1 MHRMILGAEQGMVG
15 DLRDKDGLN
24 NQVENLRVCDRSR
37 NVMGAARY
45 RLGASRYKGMDLHRG
60 KWRARICAYGQR
72 LNLEDCHCFRPCHC
86 FGLGRIP
93 YRMVGRPIHSNTGAA
108 ISSFHQ

>member
-45 RLGASRYKGMDLHRG
+45 RLGAVQRDGSTPWQVACSDLCL
-60 KWRARICAYGQR
+60 WPEA
-72 LNLEDCHCFRPCHC
+72 E
-86 FGLGRIP
+86 
-93 YRMVGRPIHSNTGAA
+93 S
-108 ISSFHQ
+108 

>member
-24 NQVENLRVCDRSR
+24 NQVENLRVCDRSQ

-45 RLGASRYKGMDLHRG
+45 RLGASRLSLSWGRG
-60 KWRARICAYGQR
+60 VGLKKTSR
-72 LNLEDCHCFRPCHC
+72 L
-86 FGLGRIP
+86 
-93 YRMVGRPIHSNTGAA
+93 S
-108 ISSFHQ
+108 